1 MLDPMNAINLA
12 SSIAQLIDFS
22 AKLLKDASDIRSKGS
37 SVDVGHV
44 KTLALDLIGLREAVR
59 KRPRLPGLGDGK
71 SLIREEEVHVS
82 GHWLNW

>member
-37 SVDVGHV
+37 SVNVRHL
-44 KTLALDLIGLREAVR
+44 KTLTLDLIRLGAGVR
-59 KRPRLPGLGDGK
+59 KRPRPQGLSDGN
-71 SLIREEEVHVS
+71 SLNREEEVRVVTD
-82 GHWLNW
+82 